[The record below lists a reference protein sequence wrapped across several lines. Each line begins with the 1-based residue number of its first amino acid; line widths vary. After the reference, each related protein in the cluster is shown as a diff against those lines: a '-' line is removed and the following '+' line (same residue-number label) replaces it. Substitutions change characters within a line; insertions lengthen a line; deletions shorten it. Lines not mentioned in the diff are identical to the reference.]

1 MKPIKNHIYCIG
13 CRKSK
18 MLFETQAKADN
29 FIKYNSEGIKEENGK
44 APVRSYYCEF
54 CGGYHVTSNPS
65 ALEGERL
72 NTRDQQKMKQV
83 ERYGY
88 LVEEVKKLQAYLLKK
103 NEEIRILLCCGESD
117 RAQDIIDVCSFE
129 LDDFF
134 ERNNCTKNTGIL
146 TSNKLMRCRQRLEI
160 LESMVPMVQKIES
173 GNYDSEEM
181 LALDKKAIL
190 NNAIQLK
197 KIRDAI
203 EESTVQASKG
213 QKEEALTE
221 LERSKDFLADVRGV
235 GHKDIENKYRK
246 LLTDMETKIQS
257 GGLQSSSDSNMNID
271 RPVTKETVKHSK
283 IDQETYRKTILELIE
298 RLDQIKASYEN
309 GNYEDCISKIEVG
322 YMKLEGLGV
331 EDENVELLKRQ
342 FEKWES
348 ISRQGIV

>member
-88 LVEEVKKLQAYLLKK
+88 LVEEVKKLQSYLLKK

-203 EESTVQASKG
+203 EECTAMANKG

-221 LERSKDFLADVRGV
+221 LERSKDFLADVRGT
-235 GHKDIENKYRK
+235 GHKNLVEMYTK
-246 LLTDMETKIQS
+246 LLNAQEKKIES
-257 GGLQSSSDSNMNID
+257 DKLESPSDSNMNIE
-271 RPVTKETVKHSK
+271 RPFTKETVKHGN
-283 IDQETYRKTILELIE
+283 IDQKTYRKTILELIE

-309 GNYEDCISKIEVG
+309 GNYEDCISKVEVG
-322 YMKLEGLGV
+322 YMKLKELGV